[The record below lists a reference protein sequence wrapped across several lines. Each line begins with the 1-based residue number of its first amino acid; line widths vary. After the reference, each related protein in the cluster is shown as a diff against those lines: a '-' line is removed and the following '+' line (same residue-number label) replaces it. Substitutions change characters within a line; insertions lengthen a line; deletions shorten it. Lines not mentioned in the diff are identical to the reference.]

1 MVASRGSNANDCP
14 EQWQRITC
22 WRSMFEQLKRYKV
35 TVGAKSAPEAQ
46 FNVPAFDSQN
56 PRRVI

>member
-1 MVASRGSNANDCP
+1 
-14 EQWQRITC
+14 
-22 WRSMFEQLKRYKV
+22 MFKQLKRYKV